1 MAEAAAETQTAKPP
15 KPKFDLLCDRWG
27 ALELAYNKPK
37 ARHEE
42 IGEYVAPDR
51 TSFTTQAESS
61 KGGRRDQ
68 KILDATA
75 TDSAGKLTA
84 AIETGVF
91 SPAREWARITT
102 TLGED
107 VATEYLYDVQKKFF
121 YVMAKSN
128 LYKGLGSITRDD
140 VEFGTGV
147 LWMESDPVTVV
158 RGTHFPV
165 GSYRIA
171 TNDRGQVDTVY
182 RRFEM
187 TTGQMVRKFGKAACS
202 FEVQQEW
209 DQEKYDCYHWV
220 QHSCEPRTL
229 REYGKID
236 KKNKPWQSCWL
247 EISSKDKKLLEESGF
262 DKKPFICI
270 RWDYVGQNPYGI
282 GCPAMQSIGDTKQ
295 LQDFTTAGA
304 SAVAQIIKPALNVP
318 AGLNA
323 SIVPGA
329 KNHIPGNGSQK
340 VEPTVVVPP
349 QVGAVIREEK
359 GDLRA
364 RIRQAYLN
372 NVLFFLTGEP
382 TGRDVQK
389 TAEEIRA
396 RKDEGLLQLSSA
408 YKIMSDEGLDPLVDF
423 VLYEMQVQGIIDP
436 PPQDLHQP
444 DGRGGVRA
452 EVQVEYINNLAA
464 AQKLLGI
471 SAVERL
477 INSALGMYQGTQDPS
492 ILDNIDFDAAI
503 HLLAE
508 TLGVKPSL
516 VRADDVVKAMR
527 DARAKA
533 QQQKAAADQ
542 AAQSATAMKEMS
554 QTDPETLDQLGQRFG
569 PYAQSQVRF

>member
-1 MAEAAAETQTAKPP
+1 MAEAAAETQPAVPQ

-27 ALELAYNKPK
+27 ALELVYTKPR
-37 ARHEE
+37 ARQEE

-68 KILDATA
+68 MILDSTA
-75 TDSAGKLTA
+75 TDSSGKLTA

-107 VATEYLYDVQKKFF
+107 VATEYLYDVQSKFF
-121 YVMAKSN
+121 HTMAKSN
-128 LYKGLGSITRDD
+128 LYKCLGSITRDD
-140 VEFGTGV
+140 VEFSTGV
-147 LWMESDPVTVV
+147 MWMESDPVTVV

-171 TNDRGQVDTVY
+171 TNERGQVDTVY

-202 FEVQQEW
+202 PEVQQEW
-209 DQEKYDCYHWV
+209 DKQSYDVYHWV

-229 REYGKID
+229 RQYGKID

-247 EISSKDKKLLEESGF
+247 ELNSKDKKLLEESGF

-270 RWDYVGQNPYGI
+270 RWDYIGQNPYGI

-295 LQDFTTAGA
+295 LQDFTNAGA
-304 SAVAQIIKPALNVP
+304 SAVAQILKPALNVP

-323 SIVPGA
+323 SIVPGT
-329 KNHIPGNGSQK
+329 KNHLPGNSNAK
-340 VEPTVVVPP
+340 IEPTVVVPP
-349 QVGAVIREEK
+349 QVGTVIREEK
-359 GDLRA
+359 AELRG

-382 TGRDVQK
+382 TAQSVQK
-389 TAEEIRA
+389 TATEIQA

-408 YKIMSDEGLDPLVDF
+408 YKILSDEGLDPMVDF
-423 VLYEMQVQGIIDP
+423 VLYEMQVQGIIGP
-436 PPQDLHQP
+436 PPEDLHQP

-477 INSALGMYQGTQDPS
+477 INSTLGMYQGTQDPS
-492 ILDNIDFDAAI
+492 ILDNIDFDAAV

-516 VRADDVVKAMR
+516 VRAEDVVKAMR

-533 QQQKAAADQ
+533 QQQKAAAEQ
-542 AAQSATAMKEMS
+542 AQQSASALKDMS
-554 QTDPETLDQLGQRFG
+554 QTDPETLDQLGQRYG
-569 PYAQSQVRF
+569 PVAQAQLRF

>member
-1 MAEAAAETQTAKPP
+1 MADAAPLPP
-15 KPKFDLLCDRWG
+15 KPKFDLLVERFASLD
-27 ALELAYNKPK
+27 LAYNPTKT
-37 ARHEE
+37 RHEE
-42 IGEYVAPDR
+42 IGMYVAPDR
-51 TSFTTQAESS
+51 TSFTTQSETS
-61 KGGRRDQ
+61 KGGRKDQ

-75 TDSAGKLTA
+75 TDCSRALTA
-84 AIETGVF
+84 AIETGCF
-91 SPAREWARITT
+91 SPVREWCRTTT

-107 VATEYLYDVQKKFF
+107 VAADYLYDVQRKFF

-128 LYKGLGSITRDD
+128 LYKGLGTITRDD

-147 LWMESDPVTVV
+147 LWLERDPVSVV
-158 RGTHFPV
+158 RGIHFPV

-171 TNDRGQVDTVY
+171 VNARGQVDTVY

-187 TTGQMVRKFGKAACS
+187 TTGQLVREFGRENCS
-202 FEVQQEW
+202 QTVQNEW
-209 DQEKYDCYHWV
+209 DQQKYDVWHWV

-229 REYGKID
+229 RQYGKID
-236 KKNKPWQSCWL
+236 SKNKPWQSCWL
-247 EISSKDKKLLEESGF
+247 EVASTDKKLLRESGT

-270 RWDYVGQNPYGI
+270 RWDYIGGNAYGI
-282 GCPAMQSIGDTKQ
+282 GCPAMQVIGDIKQ
-295 LQDFTTAGA
+295 LQDFTLGGAGA
-304 SAVAQIIKPALNVP
+304 TAQILKPAMNVP

-323 SIVPGA
+323 SLVPGV
-329 KNHIPGNGSQK
+329 KNNLPGNGNQK
-340 VEPTVVVPP
+340 VEATYVPDP
-349 QVGAVIREEK
+349 RVLPAIRDEK
-359 GDLRA
+359 SDLRW
-364 RIRQAYLN
+364 RIRQGFLN
-372 NVLFFLTGEP
+372 NILFFLTGQQGGTDP
-382 TGRDVQK
+382 QK
-389 TAEEIRA
+389 TATEINA

-436 PPQDLHQP
+436 PPEDLHQP

-477 INSALGMYQGTQDPS
+477 INSTLGMYQGTQDPS
-492 ILDNIDFDAAI
+492 ILDNIDFDAAV

-516 VRADDVVKAMR
+516 VRAEDVVKAMR
-527 DARAKA
+527 AARAKA
-533 QQQKAAADQ
+533 QQQKAAAEQ
-542 AAQSATAMKEMS
+542 AQASAGALKDMS

-569 PYAQSQVRF
+569 PVAQAQLRF